1 MNKYDIV
8 RKIEEFAPLMSQEK
22 WDCSGWAV
30 EIPHPEIKDFDP
42 PSRGGYSDT
51 AEVNRILFAL
61 TVTDKIVQQ
70 ARENGC
76 DMIISHHPLFYVPLD
91 WKDIN
96 IYCAHTNLDKAEG
109 GTTDRLIQ
117 ELGFKKTESYEFV
130 RIVKLKEP
138 ITVEELRQ
146 KLLKISP
153 KLRYINNYNTTS
165 IQTIGFCA
173 GSGSEFIN
181 ETDTDAFVTGDL
193 KFHTAL
199 DCKQVVFDIGHFE
212 SEQFAPKIL
221 KEITEIEENGV
232 IADEKSPFI

>member
-8 RKIEEFAPLMSQEK
+8 RKIEEFAPPETQEK

-30 EIPHPEIKDFDP
+30 LANQND
-42 PSRGGYSDT
+42 
-51 AEVNRILFAL
+51 EVNRILFAL
-61 TVTDKIVQQ
+61 TVTEKVIRQ
-70 ARENGC
+70 ARENNC
-76 DMIISHHPLFYVPLD
+76 DMIISHHPLFSVPLE

-109 GTTDRLIQ
+109 GTTDRLIK
-117 ELGFKKTESYEFV
+117 ELGFTKTESYEFV
-130 RIVKLKEP
+130 RIVRSDKP
-138 ITVEELRQ
+138 ITVAELRQ

-153 KLRYINNYNTTS
+153 KLRYINNYNVEQIKS
-165 IQTIGFCA
+165 IGFCA

-181 ETDTDAFVTGDL
+181 EYDTDAFVTGDL

-199 DCKQVVFDIGHFE
+199 DSKQVVFDIGHFE
-212 SEQFAPKIL
+212 SEIFAPQIL
-221 KEITEIEENGV
+221 KDITNVGEKGF